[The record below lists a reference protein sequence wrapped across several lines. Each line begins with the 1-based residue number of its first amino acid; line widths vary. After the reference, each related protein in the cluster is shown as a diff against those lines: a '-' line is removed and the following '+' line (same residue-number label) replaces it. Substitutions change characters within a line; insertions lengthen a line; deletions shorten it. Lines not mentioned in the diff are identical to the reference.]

1 MSPMDDIKT
10 LLKVLVI
17 AMIYLGMAPLL
28 GSYLKGKDVARRVT
42 LGFLAWSLV
51 RPPSNLCLMLYS
63 IEKYRGHC
71 RGFEFNFLEAIAMG
85 LALAAL
91 LEKRQD
97 FRWLPPGLLA
107 WLLWVSLGLLSV
119 PGAIN
124 PTYALMPAFKFAK
137 MAFIFVGV
145 FSALH
150 DERDVLALMRGFAIA
165 LILQVVVCLWGRY
178 ALGGYRITGWFE
190 HPNPMAMWSYT
201 LAFPLLGLALSK
213 ETLARDVTLFFT
225 AFGSAGLVIVLSIS
239 RASLAAFVAGSVL
252 VMLGAY
258 VQGLTARRVVLGV
271 FGAVCG
277 ALVLVKASN
286 SFMERSGTDKSPK
299 NDLRLVLNQQSEAM
313 LQDHPLVG
321 IGWNNYGLAN
331 SRPLGLKYS
340 QIMERWEHNRG
351 STIYA
356 KNFMN
361 NPLTESF
368 YWLTLAETGA
378 LGFAAI
384 LLFEALT
391 LWYGLRSTTYFWKS
405 PLGLLLYG
413 VTVALAISYV
423 HLRVERILVQTKNL
437 TTWVIFCA
445 IVARA
450 EWWRR
455 QAKARRKL
463 ERAAR

>member
-1 MSPMDDIKT
+1 MDDIKT
-10 LLKVLVI
+10 LFKVLVI

-51 RPPSNLCLMLYS
+51 RPPSNLCLMLDS

-107 WLLWVSLGLLSV
+107 WLLWVGLGLLSV

-124 PTYALMPAFKFAK
+124 PTYALMPAFKFAT

-150 DERDVLALMRGFAIA
+150 DERDVMALMRGFAIA

-286 SFMERSGTDKSPK
+286 SFMERSGTDKSEK
-299 NDLRLVLNQQSEAM
+299 DDLRLVLNQQSAAM

-413 VTVALAISYV
+413 VTVALVISYV